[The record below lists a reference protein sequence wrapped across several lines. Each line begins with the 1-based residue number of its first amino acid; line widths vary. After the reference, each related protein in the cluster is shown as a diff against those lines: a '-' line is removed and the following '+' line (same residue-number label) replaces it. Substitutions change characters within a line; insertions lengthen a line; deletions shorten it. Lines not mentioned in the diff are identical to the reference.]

1 MAYQAREY
9 DTEKYEKAL
18 RRWDSL
24 AKPLHGMGVFEDII
38 SRMEGMPGKRDLQK
52 RCVLVFC
59 ADNGVVEEGVTQTG
73 SDVTAV
79 VAENMSKGDATVC
92 KMSKI
97 AHADVI
103 PVDIGMLKGVEGVRD
118 CHIMRGTK
126 NFYRETAMTREQCE
140 QAIDIGRMLVR
151 EYAERGYDL
160 FATGEM
166 GIGNTTTSS
175 AVVSVL
181 LGCDPE
187 TVTGRG
193 AGLSTEGLTRKI
205 QVIRQAVSLNR
216 PDPEDPLDVMA
227 KVGGLD
233 IAGLAGVFLGGA
245 ICRIPVVIDGF
256 ISSVAALCAARL
268 APDAS
273 DYMLPSHRSGEPA
286 GGLVLEALGLSPF
299 LECNMS
305 LGEGSGAVAAIPL
318 LEMGL
323 EVYRK
328 MSTFDE
334 IHVQQY
340 EELK

>member
-1 MAYQAREY
+1 MNIWHDISEERIYPTDFMAVIEI
-9 DTEKYEKAL
+9 EKGSNKKYELDK
-18 RRWDSL
+18 
-24 AKPLHGMGVFEDII
+24 E
-38 SRMEGMPGKRDLQK
+38 
-52 RCVLVFC
+52 
-59 ADNGVVEEGVTQTG
+59 T
-73 SDVTAV
+73 
-79 VAENMSKGDATVC
+79 
-92 KMSKI
+92 
-97 AHADVI
+97 
-103 PVDIGMLKGVEGVRD
+103 GMLSLDR
-118 CHIMRGTK
+118 IL
-126 NFYRETAMTREQCE
+126 FTATHYPMNYGFIPRTYG
-140 QAIDIGRMLVR
+140 D
-151 EYAERGYDL
+151 D
-160 FATGEM
+160 
-166 GIGNTTTSS
+166 
-175 AVVSVL
+175 
-181 LGCDPE
+181 
-187 TVTGRG
+187 
-193 AGLSTEGLTRKI
+193 K
-205 QVIRQAVSLNR
+205 
-216 PDPEDPLDVMA
+216 DPLDVLA

-305 LGEGSGAVAAIPL
+305 LGEGSGAVAVLPL

>member
-118 CHIMRGTK
+118 CHVMRGTK

-166 GIGNTTTSS
+166 GIGNTTTTS
-175 AVVSVL
+175 AVASVL
-181 LGCDPE
+181 LGQAPE
-187 TVTGRG
+187 KLTGKG
-193 AGLSTEGLTRKI
+193 AGLSDAGLVKKVR
-205 QVIRQAVSLNR
+205 VIREAIERLK
-216 PDPEDPLDVMA
+216 PDPHDAIDVLS

-233 IAGLAGVFLGGA
+233 IAGMCGAFIGGA
-245 ICRIPVVIDGF
+245 EVGVPVLIDGV
-256 ISSVAALCAARL
+256 ISSVAALCAVRL
-268 APDAS
+268 CPESKKYMVAS
-273 DYMLPSHRSGEPA
+273 HMSGEPA
-286 GGLVLEALGLSPF
+286 AQYVFSELGLTAPIQAK
-299 LECNMS
+299 MA
-305 LGEGSGAVAAIPL
+305 LGEGTGAVALMPL
-318 LEMGL
+318 LDMAYAVFHEML
-323 EVYRK
+323 CF
-328 MSTFDE
+328 SQTA
-334 IHVQQY
+334 I
-340 EELK
+340 EEYKPL

>member
-79 VAENMSKGDATVC
+79 VAENMLKGDATVC

-103 PVDIGMLKGVEGVRD
+103 PVDIGMLKDVEGVRD
-118 CHIMRGTK
+118 CRVMRGTK
-126 NFYRETAMTREQCE
+126 NFYREAAMTREQCE

-166 GIGNTTTSS
+166 GIGNTTTTS
-175 AVVSVL
+175 AVASVL
-181 LGCDPE
+181 LGQAPE
-187 TVTGRG
+187 KLTGKG
-193 AGLSTEGLTRKI
+193 AGLSDAGLVKKVR
-205 QVIRQAVSLNR
+205 VICEAIERLK
-216 PDPEDPLDVMA
+216 PDPHDAIDVYPKSAGWILRECAEPLSA
-227 KVGGLD
+227 ERK
-233 IAGLAGVFLGGA
+233 
-245 ICRIPVVIDGF
+245 
-256 ISSVAALCAARL
+256 SVSRC
-268 APDAS
+268 
-273 DYMLPSHRSGEPA
+273 
-286 GGLVLEALGLSPF
+286 
-299 LECNMS
+299 
-305 LGEGSGAVAAIPL
+305 
-318 LEMGL
+318 
-323 EVYRK
+323 
-328 MSTFDE
+328 
-334 IHVQQY
+334 
-340 EELK
+340 